1 MTAVQMMGY
10 IAAVP
15 QVLVAAAWIVCG
27 WLVAPSRRVAAHG
40 VAAALAGAANA
51 VLVAQRGQLDAWL
64 THALAGV
71 SLLASMV
78 LIRRAMQLL
87 TRMAPTDVEH
97 AVLLLLLLAM
107 MLPLGDSV
115 QEQPRR
121 VMLLSAAQAWVM
133 TRLMLE
139 QRRAVPREFGRRTA
153 VAMGVCGVAAVLL
166 FAARLLVAALL
177 PQAMLPQA
185 LGSAAVLLTPL
196 SAAMALAILAVG
208 LMQHGAV
215 GYLVLRRLVADLAHL
230 SRHDP
235 LTGALNRRAMD
246 DAVRT
251 ECERAFRG
259 GEPFSLLLLD
269 LDHFK
274 QVNDRLGHAV
284 GDDTLRR
291 VADVLQHELR
301 STDALSR
308 YGGEEFCVLLRLT
321 GEAGAEVLARR
332 LCDAVR
338 AAGLPGGSADGS
350 PSAMTVSVGVAH
362 LTAHRPPPDATHP
375 PQLLDAQALQA
386 AMLLA
391 ADRAMYRAKA
401 QGRDRIELVPVV
413 VPM

>member
-15 QVLVAAAWIVCG
+15 QLLVAAAWIVCG

-40 VAAALAGAANA
+40 VVAALAGAANA

-78 LIRRAMQLL
+78 LIRRAMQVLS
-87 TRMAPTDVEH
+87 RMATTDVEH
-97 AVLLLLLLAM
+97 GVLVLLLLAM
-107 MLPLGDSV
+107 MLPLGGSV
-115 QEQPRR
+115 EDQPRR
-121 VMLLSAAQAWVM
+121 VMLLSAAQCWVT

-139 QRRAVPREFGRRTA
+139 QRHAVPREFGRRTA
-153 VAMGVCGVAAVLL
+153 VAMAVCGVGALLL
-166 FAARLLVAALL
+166 FAARLLVAALW
-177 PQAMLPQA
+177 PQA
-185 LGSAAVLLTPL
+185 LGGAAVLLTPL

-251 ECERAFRG
+251 ECDRAFRG

-291 VADVLQHELR
+291 VADVLQRELR